1 MTVANA
7 VWCHN
12 PLIIATMYNTQQGVT
27 HTSGVTCMLYYIIV
41 IIIIIITTTTT
52 TTIVII
58 VKINIA
64 SFDVFVIIVYHL
76 DALFLGYEAASLG
89 KHFSAYRS
97 VFVHTDLE

>member
-27 HTSGVTCMLYYIIV
+27 HTSGVTRMLYCIIV
-41 IIIIIITTTTT
+41 ITT

-58 VKINIA
+58 VKISIA
-64 SFDVFVIIVYHL
+64 SFDVFVIIVYH
-76 DALFLGYEAASLG
+76 
-89 KHFSAYRS
+89 
-97 VFVHTDLE
+97 